1 MRDDQVQ
8 PVEHQQPGDAD
19 TEVPSDS
26 RPGWVGFA
34 RDCRPDLCCP
44 PEVRAATP
52 REKIPT
58 IAIAATTVVMAT
70 RTRDAQSMFI
80 SGQHLSR

>member
-1 MRDDQVQ
+1 
-8 PVEHQQPGDAD
+8 
-19 TEVPSDS
+19 
-26 RPGWVGFA
+26 
-34 RDCRPDLCCP
+34 LCCP

-70 RTRDAQSMFI
+70 KPRDAQSMFI